1 VCYYEE
7 ETGIF
12 CFFFPSQ
19 LFRVCSFDFV
29 FVVKSAE
36 CSVAVYLKR
45 SLAPKCQVSLSLSAL
60 CCSALFFFPEK
71 VLDNKQQKSVTT
83 KKQKKIYIMFT
94 MTTTS
99 RACTPTMS
107 TTSFRKQRKT
117 TATTCVSS
125 FSKKRGMVQQQKVTA
140 GSFFSSSRRRGE
152 KSTMVS
158 TNAMMMPGAQEI
170 AQLADWDEETITTVV
185 AAVLGIGAGLGIP
198 IFFVTQEKRDKERIE
213 EIRELNR
220 ATLKATG
227 EQMSEEEIRELRPNR
242 YLDRREFKDDD

>member
-1 VCYYEE
+1 M
-7 ETGIF
+7 
-12 CFFFPSQ
+12 
-19 LFRVCSFDFV
+19 
-29 FVVKSAE
+29 
-36 CSVAVYLKR
+36 
-45 SLAPKCQVSLSLSAL
+45 
-60 CCSALFFFPEK
+60 
-71 VLDNKQQKSVTT
+71 TT
-83 KKQKKIYIMFT
+83 
-94 MTTTS
+94 TTTS
-99 RACTPTMS
+99 RACTPTMA
-107 TTSFRKQRKT
+107 TTSFRKQRK
-117 TATTCVSS
+117 ATTTTSAPL
-125 FSKKRGMVQQQKVTA
+125 FGEKKHGMMVQQKVTT
-140 GSFFSSSRRRGE
+140 GSFSSTSNRRGE
-152 KSTMVS
+152 KTMMVS

>member
-83 KKQKKIYIMFT
+83 KKQKKYIYYVYDDDD
-94 MTTTS
+94 
-99 RACTPTMS
+99 
-107 TTSFRKQRKT
+107 
-117 TATTCVSS
+117 VSS
-125 FSKKRGMVQQQKVTA
+125 VHADDVDDVLQKTEKDYCDDVRIVVQ
-140 GSFFSSSRRRGE
+140 
-152 KSTMVS
+152 
-158 TNAMMMPGAQEI
+158 
-170 AQLADWDEETITTVV
+170 
-185 AAVLGIGAGLGIP
+185 
-198 IFFVTQEKRDKERIE
+198 
-213 EIRELNR
+213 
-220 ATLKATG
+220 
-227 EQMSEEEIRELRPNR
+227 
-242 YLDRREFKDDD
+242 